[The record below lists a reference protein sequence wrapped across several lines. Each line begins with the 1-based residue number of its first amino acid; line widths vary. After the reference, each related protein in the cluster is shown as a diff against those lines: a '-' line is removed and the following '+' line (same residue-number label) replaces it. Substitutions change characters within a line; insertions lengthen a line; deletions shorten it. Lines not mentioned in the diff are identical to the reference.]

1 MLPAHPTHDQVPPVP
16 QFETQINVVLVPWLI
31 TGTEGEITGAP
42 AAGAPPA
49 IATLSACVAVLF
61 AASFTCTV
69 NDAVPELVGV
79 PLMAPVDAV
88 SARPG
93 GNVPELISQL

>member
-1 MLPAHPTHDQVPPVP
+1 MLPAQPTHDQVPPVP

-31 TGTEGEITGAP
+31 TGTEGEI
-42 AAGAPPA
+42 AGAPPA